1 MKKIFTEFSVIACFL
16 LLLLSDV
23 AFAQNVTVK
32 GSVKDDQNLPIP
44 GVSVIVKGTSNGVQ
58 TDASGNYTIS
68 APSSGTLVF
77 SFIGFNN
84 QEIAVGTKTTINV
97 TLTAANNDLQQVV
110 VVGYGTQQKRD
121 LTGSI
126 ASVKG
131 QEIEKLTTTNPI
143 NALQGKVPGLTI
155 SNNGAPGS
163 SPTVRIRGV
172 NSTSGGAVNPLY
184 VVDGQLQDNI
194 DYLNPA
200 DIESIDVLKDA
211 SSIAIYGL
219 KGANGVIAV
228 TTKKSAKGKTTINL
242 SSNVGIQKVTNQIEM
257 ADADG
262 FKKLYSAQLANL
274 GAAPFDYT
282 NYNANT
288 NWQDLIFRNAVINT
302 NNLSISNN
310 GEKSTTLINLGYN
323 DQDGV
328 MKYSNYKKFI
338 ARLNEEIRISDKIKV
353 GANLTGFH
361 WRNEPNTSSITN
373 ALWAA
378 PIVAV
383 QTNDLYNTMPSF
395 QRAQVGNPVYIM
407 ERNRNT
413 SINRGY
419 RISGNLFAEIKF
431 LKDFTLNSTVY
442 TDLGFNNARS
452 YSPLPFRTVN
462 LGEGAA
468 PTEVVYDNSVRTTV
482 GQSANEY
489 RKYQQDHTISYSK
502 KFGQD
507 HKLNAVAGFNSVYES
522 YTTLS
527 GSRRDTTVNVPN
539 NPNLWYLNVVN
550 QNNPTFNSG
559 GGEEE
564 SNAGV
569 FLRTSY
575 SYKDKYLFN
584 GTIRRDG
591 NSKLANQNR
600 WQTFGSV
607 GLGWVVSE
615 EGFFKDNVKGV
626 DFFKLRG
633 AYGSL
638 GNAGS
643 IPNNL
648 FEIGLTTA
656 SNAIFGDQIYTALS
670 NAYLVNPNL
679 RYEKIK
685 GFDVGFDLKALKNRL
700 SAEVSYFDKKT
711 EDLLTTYTLP
721 GPAGNYT
728 YYDNLGTV
736 TNKGIEISLGWN
748 DKIGKDFSYS
758 INPNFSYVSNNVE
771 AIGNTTNF
779 LITNGINVTETGRS
793 IGYFRGYKQ
802 IGIYQS
808 AADMARMPVMAGSQ
822 IGDIAYED
830 VNGDGQINTDD
841 RTYLGSPFPPYSY
854 GLSITLNYKGFD
866 ATIDGQG
873 FAGHKIYTQRK
884 TQVFATLNYEAN
896 RLNAWTA
903 PGSTN
908 VEPILDNTRAN
919 NFLFSNYFIEP
930 GDYFR
935 LRNVQLGYTFNQGF
949 INKLA
954 ISKLRVF
961 VSGQNLKTWSKT
973 TGYSPEAI
981 IGNPTSSGADN
992 GLYPITAVYT
1002 FGLNVT
1008 F

>member
-1 MKKIFTEFSVIACFL
+1 MKKIFTKFSVLIFLCFL
-16 LLLLSDV
+16 LINV
-23 AFAQNVTVK
+23 ANAQNVTVK
-32 GSVKDDQNLPIP
+32 GIVKDDAGLTVP
-44 GVSVIVKGTSNGVQ
+44 GASVIVKGTSNGVQ
-58 TDASGNYTIS
+58 TDVNGNYSIS
-68 APSSGTLVF
+68 APSNGTLVF
-77 SFIGFNN
+77 TYIGFTS
-84 QEIAVGTKTTINV
+84 QEISINGRTTINV
-97 TLTAANNDLQQVV
+97 DLKSSTNDLQQVV
-110 VVGYGTQQKRD
+110 VVGYGTQKKRD

-131 QEIEKLTTTNPI
+131 EEIEKLTATNPI

-155 SNNGAPGS
+155 TNNGAPGS
-163 SPTVRIRGV
+163 SPTVRIRGI
-172 NSTSGGAVNPLY
+172 NSTGGAVNPLY
-184 VVDGQLQDNI
+184 IVDGQMQENI

-200 DIESIDVLKDA
+200 DIESIDVLKDV
-211 SSIAIYGL
+211 SSVAIYGL

-228 TTKKSAKGKTTINL
+228 TTKKAARGKTL
-242 SSNVGIQKVTNQIEM
+242 VSFSSAIGIQRVNDKIAMT
-257 ADADG
+257 DADG

-274 GAAPFDYT
+274 NAAPFDYT
-282 NYNANT
+282 NYTANT

-302 NNLSISNN
+302 NNLSISNS

-323 DQDGV
+323 NQDGV

-338 ARLNEEIRISDKIKV
+338 ARLNEEIRITEKIKI
-353 GANLTGFH
+353 GTNLTGFH

-378 PIVAV
+378 PIVGV
-383 QTNDLYNTMPSF
+383 QTNGLYNSMPSF
-395 QRAQVGNPVYIM
+395 QRAQVGNPVYSM

-419 RISGNLFAEIKF
+419 RISGNLYAEVKF
-431 LKDFTLNSTVY
+431 LKDFTLSSTVY
-442 TDLGFNNARS
+442 TDLGFNNSRS
-452 YSPLPFRTVN
+452 YSPLPYRTVN
-462 LGEGAA
+462 LGEGTAA
-468 PTEVVYDNSVRTTV
+468 TETVLDNSIRTTV
-482 GQSANEY
+482 SQSANEY
-489 RKYQQDHTISYSK
+489 RKYQQDHIITYNKEIN
-502 KFGQD
+502 GG
-507 HKLNAVAGFNSVYES
+507 HKITAVGGFNSVFES

-539 NPNLWYLNVVN
+539 NSNLWYLGVIN
-550 QNNPTFNSG
+550 QNNPTFNGG

-600 WQTFGSV
+600 WQTFGSI
-607 GLGWVVSE
+607 GLGWVASE
-615 EGFFKDNVKGV
+615 EDFFKDNIKGI
-626 DFFKLRG
+626 DFLKFRG

-638 GNAGS
+638 GNGGS

-648 FEIGLTTA
+648 FEVGLTTA
-656 SNAIFGDQIYTALS
+656 SNAIFGDQIYTALG

-679 RYEKIK
+679 GYEKIK
-685 GFDVGFDLKALKNRL
+685 GFDFGFDLKALNNKL
-700 SAEVSYFDKKT
+700 SAEINYFNKKT

-736 TNKGIEISLGWN
+736 TNKGIEVSLGWS
-748 DKIGKDFSYS
+748 DKLGKDFSYS
-758 INPNFSYVSNNVE
+758 INPNFSYTSNKVVS
-771 AIGNTTNF
+771 IGNSTNF
-779 LITNGINVTETGRS
+779 LITNGINVTETGKS

-802 IGIYQS
+802 VGIYQS
-808 AADMARMPVMAGSQ
+808 AADMAKMPVMAGSQ
-822 IGDIAYED
+822 IGDIAYQD
-830 VNGDGQINTDD
+830 INGDGVITDQD

-873 FAGHKIYTQRK
+873 FAGHKIYTQRR

-896 RLNAWTA
+896 RLNAWTT

-935 LRNVQLGYTFNQGF
+935 LRNVQLGYTFDRELLSKIGV
-949 INKLA
+949 
-954 ISKLRVF
+954 SKLRLF
-961 VSGQNLKTWSKT
+961 LSGQNIKTWSKT

-992 GLYPITAVYT
+992 GLYPITSVYT

>member
-1 MKKIFTEFSVIACFL
+1 MKKIFTELSVLACFC

-32 GSVKDDQNLPIP
+32 GTVIDDQKLPIP
-44 GVSVIVKGTSNGVQ
+44 GVSILIKGTSNGVQ
-58 TDASGNYTIS
+58 TDASGNYSIS
-68 APSSGTLVF
+68 APSNSTLVF

-84 QEIAVGTKTTINV
+84 QELPINGKTTINV
-97 TLTAANNDLQQVV
+97 TLISSTSDLQQVV
-110 VVGYGTQQKRD
+110 VVGYGTQRKRD
-121 LTGSI
+121 VTGTI

-131 QEIEKLTTTNPI
+131 EEIEKLTATNPI

-155 SNNGAPGS
+155 SNNGTPGS
-163 SPTVRIRGV
+163 APVVRIRGI
-172 NSTSGGAVNPLY
+172 NSTGNAVNPLY
-184 VVDGQLQDNI
+184 IVDGQMQENI

-211 SSIAIYGL
+211 SSVAIYGL

-228 TTKKSAKGKTTINL
+228 TTKRAAKGKTTVNL
-242 SSNVGIQKVTNQIEM
+242 SSAIGIQQVNDKIEM
-257 ADADG
+257 ADAEG
-262 FKKLYSAQLANL
+262 FKKLYSAQLANIN
-274 GAAPFDYT
+274 AAPFDYT

-288 NWQDLIFRNAVINT
+288 NWQDLIFRSAVINT
-302 NNLSISNN
+302 NSLSISNT

-328 MKYSNYKKFI
+328 VKYSNYKKFI
-338 ARLNEEIRISDKIKV
+338 ARLNEEIRITDKIKV

-361 WRNEPNTSSITN
+361 WRNEPNTVGITN

-383 QTNDLYNTMPSF
+383 QTNGLYNNMPSF
-395 QRAQVGNPVYIM
+395 QRAQVGNPVYSM

-431 LKDFTLNSTVY
+431 LKDFTLSSTVY
-442 TDLGFNNARS
+442 TDLGFNNVRG
-452 YSPLPFRTVN
+452 YSPLPFRTVD
-462 LGEGAA
+462 LGEGTS
-468 PTEVVYDNSVRTTV
+468 PTTTVLDNAVRTSV
-482 GQSANEY
+482 NQRADEY
-489 RKYQQDHTISYSK
+489 RKYQQDHTITYNK
-502 KFGQD
+502 ELTGG
-507 HKLNAVAGFNSVYES
+507 HKITAVGGFNSVYES
-522 YTTLS
+522 YTGLS

-539 NPNLWYLNVVN
+539 NSNLWYLGIIN
-550 QNNPTFNSG
+550 QNNPMANGG

-600 WQTFGSV
+600 WKTFGSI
-607 GLGWVVSE
+607 GLGWVASE
-615 EGFFKDNVKGV
+615 EDFFKENVKGIN
-626 DFFKLRG
+626 FLKIRG

-638 GNAGS
+638 GNGGS

-648 FEIGLTTA
+648 FQVLLTTG
-656 SNAIFGDQIYTALS
+656 SNAVFGDNVYTALD
-670 NAYLVNPNL
+670 NEYLVNPNL

-685 GFDVGFDLKALKNRL
+685 GFDIGLDLKALNNKL
-700 SAEVSYFDKKT
+700 STEINYFDKKT
-711 EDLLTTYTLP
+711 EDLLTTYTLL
-721 GPAGNYT
+721 GPSGNYR

-736 TNKGIEISLGWN
+736 TNKGFEISLGWN

-758 INPNFSYVSNNVE
+758 INPNFSYTANKVV
-771 AIGNTTNF
+771 ALGNTINF
-779 LITNGINVTETGRS
+779 QVTNGINVTESGRS

-802 IGIYQS
+802 VGIYQS
-808 AADMARMPVMAGSQ
+808 AADMEKMPVMAGSQ
-822 IGDIAYED
+822 IGDIAYAD
-830 VNGDGQINTDD
+830 VNGDGVINTSD
-841 RTYLGSPFPPYSY
+841 RTYLGSPFPPYAY

-873 FAGHKIYTQRK
+873 FAGHKIYTQRR

-896 RLNAWTA
+896 RLNAWTT

-908 VEPILDNTRAN
+908 IEPILDNTRAN
-919 NFLFSNYFIEP
+919 NFLFSDYFVEP

-935 LRNVQLGYTFNQGF
+935 LRNIQLGYTFNRDLLSKIGV
-949 INKLA
+949 
-954 ISKLRVF
+954 SKLRLF
-961 VSGQNLKTWSKT
+961 MSGQNLKTWSKT

-981 IGNPTSSGADN
+981 LGNPTTSGADN
-992 GLYPITAVYT
+992 GVYPIAAVYT

>member
-1 MKKIFTEFSVIACFL
+1 MKKIFTELSVIACFL

-23 AFAQNVTVK
+23 AYAQNVTVK
-32 GSVKDDQNLPIP
+32 GVVNDDQNLPIP
-44 GVSVIVKGTSNGVQ
+44 GVSIVIKGTTNGVQ
-58 TDASGNYTIS
+58 TDATGNYTIS
-68 APSSGTLVF
+68 VPSNGTLVF
-77 SFIGFNN
+77 SSIGFNN
-84 QEIAVGTKTTINV
+84 QEVAVNNRTTINI
-97 TLTAANNDLQQVV
+97 TLLSSTNDLQQVV
-110 VVGYGTQQKRD
+110 VVGYGTQRKRD
-121 LTGSI
+121 VTGSI

-131 QEIEKLTTTNPI
+131 EEIEKLTATNPI

-155 SNNGAPGS
+155 TNNGTPGS
-163 SPTVRIRGV
+163 APTVRIRGI
-172 NSTSGGAVNPLY
+172 NSTGGAVNPLY
-184 VVDGQLQDNI
+184 IVDGQMQENI

-211 SSIAIYGL
+211 SSVAIYGL

-228 TTKKSAKGKTTINL
+228 TTKRAAKGKTTVNL
-242 SSNVGIQKVTNQIEM
+242 TSAIGIQHVTDRIEM

-262 FKKLYSAQLANL
+262 FKKLYSAQLANIN
-274 GAAPFDYT
+274 AAPFDYT

-288 NWQDLIFRNAVINT
+288 NWQDLIFRNAAINT
-302 NNLSISNN
+302 NSLSISNT

-338 ARLNEEIRISDKIKV
+338 ARLNEEIRINDKIKV

-383 QTNDLYNTMPSF
+383 QTNGLYNTMPSF
-395 QRAQVGNPVYIM
+395 QRAQVGNPVYSM

-419 RISGNLFAEIKF
+419 RVSGNLYAEVKF
-431 LKDFTLNSTVY
+431 LKDFTLSSTVY
-442 TDLGFNNARS
+442 TDLGFNNSRG

-468 PTEVVYDNSVRTTV
+468 PTETILDNSIRTSV
-482 GQSANEY
+482 NQSANEY
-489 RKYQQDHTISYSK
+489 RKYQQDHTITYNK
-502 KFGQD
+502 EINGG
-507 HKLNAVAGFNSVYES
+507 HKITAVGGFNSIYES
-522 YTTLS
+522 YTTLG
-527 GSRRDTTVNVPN
+527 GSRRDTTINVPN
-539 NPNLWYLNVVN
+539 NPNLWYLNVIN
-550 QNNPTFNSG
+550 QNNPTFNNG

-575 SYKDKYLFN
+575 SFKDKYLFN

-600 WQTFGSV
+600 WKTFGSI
-607 GLGWVVSE
+607 GLGWVASE
-615 EGFFKDNVKGV
+615 E
-626 DFFKLRG
+626 DFFKENIKGIDFLKIRA

-638 GNAGS
+638 GNGGS

-648 FEIGLTTA
+648 FEVGLTTA
-656 SNAIFGDQIYTALS
+656 SNAIFGDQIYTALG

-679 RYEKIK
+679 GYEQIK
-685 GFDVGFDLKALKNRL
+685 GFDIGLDLKALENKL
-700 SAEVSYFDKKT
+700 SAEINYFDKKT
-711 EDLLTTYTLP
+711 ENLLTTYTLP

-736 TNKGIEISLGWN
+736 TNKGIEVSLGWN

-758 INPNFSYVSNNVE
+758 INPNFSYTGNKVV
-771 AIGNTTNF
+771 AIGNSTNF

-802 IGIYQS
+802 VGIYQS

-830 VNGDGQINTDD
+830 VNGDGVINDQD
-841 RTYLGSPFPPYSY
+841 RTYLGSPFPPYAY

-873 FAGHKIYTQRK
+873 FAGHKIYTQRR

-896 RLNAWTA
+896 RLNAWTT

-919 NFLFSNYFIEP
+919 NFLFSNYFVES

-935 LRNVQLGYTFNQGF
+935 LRNVQLGYTFNRDILTKVG
-949 INKLA
+949 
-954 ISKLRVF
+954 ISKLRLF
-961 VSGQNLKTWSKT
+961 MSGQNMKTWSKT

>member
-1 MKKIFTEFSVIACFL
+1 MKKIFTEFSVLACFL
-16 LLLLSDV
+16 LLLVSDV

-32 GSVKDDQNLPIP
+32 GVVKDDQNLPIP
-44 GVSVIVKGTSNGVQ
+44 GVSVLIKGTSNGVQ
-58 TDASGNYTIS
+58 TDASGNYSIS
-68 APSSGTLVF
+68 APGNGTLVF

-84 QEIAVGTKTTINV
+84 QELLINSRTTINV
-97 TLTAANNDLQQVV
+97 TLLSSTNDLQQVV
-110 VVGYGTQQKRD
+110 VVGYGTQRKRD
-121 LTGSI
+121 VTGTI

-131 QEIEKLTTTNPI
+131 EEIEKLTATNPI

-155 SNNGAPGS
+155 SNNGAPGAA
-163 SPTVRIRGV
+163 PTVRIRGI
-172 NSTSGGAVNPLY
+172 NSTGGAVNPLY
-184 VVDGQLQDNI
+184 IVDGQMQENI
-194 DYLNPA
+194 DYLNPN

-211 SSIAIYGL
+211 SSVAIYGL

-228 TTKKSAKGKTTINL
+228 TTKRAAKGKTLVNL
-242 SSNVGIQKVTNQIEM
+242 SSAVGIQQVTDKIDM

-262 FKKLYSAQLANL
+262 FKKLYSAQLANIN
-274 GAAPFDYT
+274 AAPFDYT

-288 NWQDLIFRNAVINT
+288 DWQDLIFRSAVINT
-302 NNLSISNN
+302 NNLSISNT

-338 ARLNEEIRISDKIKV
+338 ARLNEEIRVTDKIKI

-361 WRNEPNTSSITN
+361 WRNEPNTSGITN

-378 PIVAV
+378 PIVPV
-383 QTNDLYNTMPSF
+383 QTNGLYNTMPSF
-395 QRAQVGNPVYIM
+395 QRAQVGNPVYAM

-413 SINRGY
+413 TIQRGY

-442 TDLGFNNARS
+442 TDLGFNNSRG

-468 PTEVVYDNSVRTTV
+468 PTETVIDNSVRTSV
-482 GQSANEY
+482 NQRADEY
-489 RKYQQDHTISYSK
+489 RKYQQDHTITYNK
-502 KFGQD
+502 ELTGG
-507 HKLNAVAGFNSVYES
+507 HKITAVGGFNSVYES
-522 YTTLS
+522 YTSLS
-527 GSRRDTTVNVPN
+527 GSRRDTTINVPN
-539 NPNLWYLNVVN
+539 NPNLWYLNVIN
-550 QNNPTFNSG
+550 QNNPMANGG

-600 WQTFGSV
+600 WKTFGSI
-607 GLGWVVSE
+607 GLGWVASE
-615 EGFFKDNVKGV
+615 EDFFKENVKGIN
-626 DFFKLRG
+626 FFKIRG
-633 AYGSL
+633 AYGAL
-638 GNAGS
+638 GSGGN

-648 FEIGLTTA
+648 FEIGLTTS
-656 SNAIFGDQIYTALS
+656 SNAVFGDQIYTALDR
-670 NAYLVNPNL
+670 AYRVNPNL
-679 RYEKIK
+679 RYETIQ
-685 GFDVGFDLKALKNRL
+685 GFDLGFDLKALNNKL
-700 SAEVSYFDKKT
+700 SAEVTYFDKKT
-711 EDLLTTYTLP
+711 KDLLTTYPQL
-721 GPAGNYT
+721 GEAGTYT
-728 YYDNLGTV
+728 FWDNLGTV
-736 TNKGIEISLGWN
+736 TNKGVEIALGWN
-748 DKIGKDFSYS
+748 DQIGKDFSYS
-758 INPNFSYVSNNVE
+758 INPNFSYTSNKVV
-771 AIGNTTNF
+771 AIGNAVNF
-779 LITNGINVTETGRS
+779 QITNGINVTETGQS

-808 AADMARMPVMAGSQ
+808 AADMAKMPVMAGSQ
-822 IGDIAYED
+822 IGDIAYAD
-830 VNGDGQINTDD
+830 INGDGVINTDD
-841 RTYLGSPFPPYSY
+841 RTYLGSPFPPYAY

-873 FAGHKIYTQRK
+873 FAGHKIYTQRR

-919 NFLFSNYFIEP
+919 NFLFSNYYVEP

-935 LRNVQLGYTFNQGF
+935 LRNVQLGYTFNRELLSKIGV
-949 INKLA
+949 
-954 ISKLRVF
+954 SKLRLF
-961 VSGQNLKTWSKT
+961 MSGQNMKTWSKT

-981 IGNPTSSGADN
+981 LGNPVSSGADN
-992 GLYPITAVYT
+992 GLYPVTAVYT